1 VDVEGSEYAVLRRL
15 IESGVLCR
23 RVTDVF
29 VEWHDQAAN
38 MATFR
43 WIHSQ
48 LNVSHGFYGTVVKG
62 GAHVPRPAAAP
73 CQTRLLAWT

>member
-1 VDVEGSEYAVLRRL
+1 MEGSEYSILRRL

-29 VEWHDQAAN
+29 VEWHDQDANKAA
-38 MATFR
+38 FR

-48 LNVSHGFYGTVVKG
+48 LNVSHGHYVPAKG
-62 GAHVPRPAAAP
+62 LRSSHLAP
-73 CQTRLLAWT
+73 CPTRLLQWQ